1 MTHNVWN
8 SPSLASFA
16 TKIHKKGRWCL
27 CNPISDFIDLLRFLL
42 DWVLS
47 NSNFS
52 EKDDYF
58 FFNETFFRNLKQSV
72 LLLEEKL
79 ERQMSQD
86 SLAKQTWHRSIF
98 CTLRRSS
105 PLKSIFSELFCY
117 NKLLQLEPNRNT
129 HTFLPRQKIQSS
141 IRWDEDFLPLPLAF
155 LIRKQLIMMILL
167 AAGGEWMFP

>member
-1 MTHNVWN
+1 MFEIHLLWPHLRQKFTKRVDGVY
-8 SPSLASFA
+8 A
-16 TKIHKKGRWCL
+16 TL
-27 CNPISDFIDLLRFLL
+27 FPILSIFSDFCLIECFLIPIFQKKMIIFQEFKTKCP
-42 DWVLS
+42 S
-47 NSNFS
+47 FGR
-52 EKDDYF
+52 KAG
-58 FFNETFFRNLKQSV
+58 K
-72 LLLEEKL
+72 
-79 ERQMSQD
+79 RQMSQD